1 MPRTPPRLCLVTDR
15 RRLASFRGVGDVD
28 ALAVRALVDQASEAA
43 EAGIDII
50 HLRERDL
57 EAGALLALTSR
68 VLEAVAGRAAVV
80 VNDRLDVALAAGADG
95 IQLPERGL
103 PSERV
108 RLVAPG
114 GFIVGRSVHGALD
127 GATAR
132 DVDYLVFGTVFQS
145 RSKPH
150 GGPPA
155 GIDGLRRACRA
166 VAVPVLAIGGVGLDE
181 VAAVAQAGAAGL
193 AAIDLFLTEPGGLH
207 RIALAIRRRFDSP
220 EPVS

>member
-50 HLRERDL
+50 QLRERDL

-103 PSERV
+103 SPERV
-108 RLVAPG
+108 RVVAPG
-114 GFIVGRSVHGALD
+114 GFIVGRSVHGVLD
-127 GATAR
+127 GATGR

-181 VAAVAQAGAAGL
+181 VAAVAEAGAAGL